1 MFRSLKITLQYAA
14 AQLKRS
20 LRDPITTIVLFGIP
34 VILVLIFG
42 SLTRNSD
49 NISMRVAIL
58 NNSDT
63 PFSRQFEKSLKDV
76 KSLELPDTQ
85 LSMSEAREQ
94 VKNDSLDGII
104 ELPDDFGE
112 TQNGVPTGKVK
123 VYVDESNAASG
134 DILTTILQSV
144 VGHTNEQLAK
154 TAVTP
159 LTVERTSLSLIKVS
173 AFDNIYAIFT
183 AMAIMMVG
191 VFAVGSVF
199 PTDKKSGA
207 LRRLH
212 VTPIRSR
219 EIILGTM
226 LTYTVIGLIGVGLL
240 TLIAVA
246 LYGLDMR
253 GDWFTYGIFVL
264 VSVATMLG
272 FGLAIGGVSKNST
285 QSDILGQIVFIASL
299 SVSGVWFP
307 RTLLP
312 EWMQGI
318 TAFFP
323 LTPVIEGIRAIVAE
337 GATLVTLLP
346 EIGILLG
353 WAVLVYSIG
362 IRVFKWS

>member
-1 MFRSLKITLQYAA
+1 MFRSFKMTFHYAA
-14 AQLKRS
+14 TQLKRS

-34 VILVLIFG
+34 VVLVLIFG
-42 SLTRNSD
+42 SLTRGAD
-49 NISMRVAIL
+49 TISMRVAIL

-63 PFSRQFEKSLKDV
+63 PFSQQFEKSLKEV
-76 KSLELPDTQ
+76 KSLELPDKQ
-85 LSMSEAREQ
+85 LSMQEAREQ

-104 ELPDDFGE
+104 ELPDNFGE
-112 TQNGVPTGKVK
+112 TQNGIPTGKVK
-123 VYVDESNAASG
+123 VYVDETNAASG

-144 VGHTNEQLAK
+144 VSGTNEQIAK
-154 TAVTP
+154 AAPTP
-159 LTVERTSLSLIKVS
+159 LTVERTSLSLVKVS

-219 EIILGTM
+219 EIIIGTM
-226 LTYTVIGLIGVGLL
+226 LSYTVIGLIGVGLL
-240 TLIAVA
+240 TLIAVS
-246 LYGLDMR
+246 LYGLEMR
-253 GDWFTYGIFVL
+253 GDWLTYGLFVL
-264 VSVATMLG
+264 VSMTTMLG

-312 EWMQGI
+312 EWMQGL
-318 TAFFP
+318 TSFFP

-337 GATLVTLLP
+337 GASFMAVLP
-346 EIGILLG
+346 EMGILLG
-353 WAVLVYSIG
+353 WAVIVYGIG